1 MHKLPLCNI
10 LTKNHAMKNPLSEAD
25 YLKRNV
31 EKEYPIRGDFFRDQT
46 AIIHSMPFRR
56 LKHKTQVFF
65 SPENDHVCTRIE
77 HVMHVATI
85 GATICKGLIKQG
97 WELNVEMAF
106 AMGLGH
112 DLGHAPFGH
121 AGETALNRKLKSDFK
136 FVHEVNSFR
145 VVQYLANYGKGL
157 NLTYGVKDGI
167 INHNGEKFVQY
178 LEPSPVKNDLDKIV
192 DRNSIASS
200 YEGIIIR
207 FSDII
212 SYLGRDIED
221 AVVAKFITLSD
232 VPEAIR
238 DSIGKSNGD
247 IISALVIDLI
257 NHSKDSDKIGFS
269 DEMFEK
275 LKILKMFNY
284 KHIYLHP
291 SIMKYRNKG
300 EAILEELFDYLLN
313 LYDNFGQD
321 YEQYSHGNSPLSTYF
336 GSYLIKMK
344 ELYDNENNIPK
355 RIVTDYIAGMTDNY
369 ALEAYKSIK
378 LPIPIKL

>member
-1 MHKLPLCNI
+1 MN
-10 LTKNHAMKNPLSEAD
+10 NPLKKTE
-25 YLKRNV
+25 YFKRTNP
-31 EKEYPIRGDFFRDQT
+31 KEYPIRGDFFRDQT

-85 GATICKGLIKQG
+85 GATICKGLNKHG
-97 WELNVEMAF
+97 WDLNIEMAF

-121 AGETALNRKLKSDFK
+121 AGETAINRKLNKDFK
-136 FVHEVNSFR
+136 FIHEVNSYR
-145 VVQYLANYGKGL
+145 VIQHLANNGKGL

-167 INHNGEKFVQY
+167 INHNGENFSQY
-178 LEPSPVKNDLDKIV
+178 LEPSKKINDLEKIK
-192 DRNSIASS
+192 DRKSLASS

-212 SYLGRDIED
+212 AYLGRDIED

-232 VPEAIR
+232 VPEKIR

-247 IISALVIDLI
+247 IINSLIIDLI
-257 NHSKDSDKIGFS
+257 QNSKDSDKIGFS

-275 LKILKMFNY
+275 LKILKQFNY
-284 KHIYLHP
+284 KRIYLHP
-291 SIMKYRNKG
+291 VILEYRKKG
-300 EAILEELFDYLLN
+300 EAILEDLFDYLLN
-313 LYDNFGQD
+313 QYDNFGQD
-321 YEQYSHGNSPLSTYF
+321 YDKYREQNSILSEKF
-336 GSYLIKMK
+336 GSYLGKMK
-344 ELYDNENNIPK
+344 DFYDKENNIPK
-355 RIVTDYIAGMTDNY
+355 QIVTDYIAGMTDNY

-378 LPIPIKL
+378 IPKPIRL